1 MEAIIAKLKEAV
13 CKINVTIDE
22 DEIPLDRGLMGEGII
37 DSFGFV
43 EFVTFIEDEFE
54 INFEDGEID
63 EDNFENL
70 VVISKYILKKLSK
83 K

>member
-1 MEAIIAKLKEAV
+1 MEAIIVKLKEAV

-22 DEIPLDRGLMGEGII
+22 DDIPLDRGLMGEGII

-70 VVISKYILKKLSK
+70 LVISKYILKKLSK